1 MAKVNSIFP
10 LFPLIDQAFKTIVE
24 NKCNPAIF
32 AAMAKTMDISAKNVH
47 PEFNP
52 AITHPGYLV
61 RSRLLKA
68 IMKYSPFLKGRLLDF
83 GCGSKPYKS
92 LFSVAEYIGV
102 DYDSQGHPHTNEQ
115 IDFFYD
121 GHTLPF
127 DNEQFDSIF
136 TSEVFEHI
144 FNLPEILKELN
155 RVLKPGGRI
164 LITCPFAI
172 CEHEVPNDFA
182 RYTSFAMKDMLE
194 KNGFSVLH
202 LDKTGNSVETVWQLR
217 ITYWHQHM
225 IPIVGKIPVVRSAAR
240 LLIYTGFNLLAL
252 FWSKLLPER
261 KDLYLN
267 NVVLAEKSKP
277 A

>member
-1 MAKVNSIFP
+1 MV
-10 LFPLIDQAFKTIVE
+10 T
-24 NKCNPAIF
+24 
-32 AAMAKTMDISAKNVH
+32 TMDNSAKKVP
-47 PEFNP
+47 PEFDP
-52 AITHPGYLV
+52 ALTHPGYLI
-61 RSRLLKA
+61 RSRLLKS
-68 IMKYSPFLKGRLLDF
+68 IKKYSPFLKGRLLDF

-92 LFSVAEYIGV
+92 LFKVDEYIGV
-102 DYDSQGHPHTNEQ
+102 DFDSQGHPHINEQ

-121 GHTLPF
+121 GHHLPF

-182 RYTSFAMKDMLE
+182 RYTSFAMKHMLE
-194 KNGFSVLH
+194 SNGFTVLN
-202 LDKTGNSVETVWQLR
+202 LDKTGNYIETVWQLR
-217 ITYWHQHM
+217 LTYWHQHM

-252 FWSKLLPER
+252 FWSKVLPER
-261 KDLYLN
+261 NDLYLN
-267 NVVLAEKSKP
+267 NVVLAEKNKP
-277 A
+277 VSA